1 MDTFIVF
8 PKRGRMIWFGICSLI
23 LILIAGVFYGVAE
36 SIGNMQLLWL
46 KIICIISIIIFGLC
60 LLFYIKALI
69 NRKPAL
75 IVTDEGIID
84 HSSYIYAGM
93 VKWKQIEHID
103 FINYGGQVFLG
114 IYTYD
119 PELIIAR
126 TSGFKSILNKVNT
139 RLLPAQVHIS
149 VKNLN
154 CSIDE
159 LVDQITLHRA
169 KAKEIRNKQ
178 RV

>member
-1 MDTFIVF
+1 MDKFIVF
-8 PKRGRMIWFGICSLI
+8 PKIGRMISLGFGSLVFVCVGI
-23 LILIAGVFYGVAE
+23 GLYMIAEKVGDIE
-36 SIGNMQLLWL
+36 LLWL
-46 KIICIISIIIFGLC
+46 KIIGIISIIIFGLC
-60 LLFYIKALI
+60 LLFYIKILI

-84 HSSYIYAGM
+84 HSSYIGAGM

-119 PELIIAR
+119 PELIISR
-126 TSGFKSILNKVNT
+126 TNGFKSILNKINR
-139 RLLPAQVHIS
+139 RLLPTQVNIP

-154 CSIDE
+154 CSVDE
-159 LVDQITLHRA
+159 LVDQINGHRA
-169 KAKEIRNKQ
+169 KAKEMRNQQ
-178 RV
+178 RE